1 MELFY
6 WFLEYFKVGIVYL
19 ILMFVWPSVIFHRFL
34 KGRSASYKFM
44 FCPVISIV
52 ILNTSVLL
60 LGQFG
65 VLRPWV
71 FRVLFF
77 GSILVSL
84 YIRIPD
90 KKERLTEAGRIL
102 AGSYGVKQLFLNLF
116 RNSID
121 AWNNNKKA
129 FREKAEGHKIE
140 YILLSVV
147 MLFGMIYFSYGSF
160 LNHSYGTGDMYTHSS
175 MLYGLINGQIFSLG
189 VYPEGMHCFLYAMH
203 ILFGVRLFS
212 CMLFTQ
218 CVNVAVILICAY
230 LFFRE
235 LFRTGFAPI
244 FALAIFL
251 TIDALSV
258 DEIYSM
264 ARMQWTIPQ
273 EFSLFSAFVC
283 ATGFIRYLRSGG
295 EESRIRNLIDRRGGN
310 IKKLK
315 KLLYNDELI
324 LFAGALAVSVCT
336 HFYVSGFAFFMCL
349 CIVPFYFIRVFRPAR
364 FIPIIASVL
373 VALILSGA
381 PMLIA
386 YLTGTAV
393 QGSLGWG
400 IDVIRGEDGTYLGD
414 PNVNAE
420 QRITDLGTSYIG
432 AGEDPLP
439 DGPVNAKLDLREGRS
454 TLVRAA
460 GQENEPG
467 KAENNASVISGI
479 RNAVVGVYRHGYMAI
494 YGHARAKLICI
505 ITLAVLALYVILK
518 AGNIIYVKKYNFEDI
533 GMDLFDG
540 YAILAISSI
549 VFVLLYSSSYI
560 GLHNLFAP
568 SRLCLIAQILI
579 CAVMVIPFDV
589 LFFAMDKKFPVLVN
603 EISACVVTLVI
614 YIVTIATGSL
624 HGYLYTEFTRY
635 NQAVSVSESI
645 ISDMKKGN
653 FTIVSPVEEIYH
665 VIEYGYH
672 EELVYFINECV
683 EKDYTLPTEY
693 VFLFFE
699 KHPLKYA
706 QFNFFSGPGWL
717 AKEKYSEYYDNSIR
731 SVYPYHIAS
740 TASPEIAT
748 GVFYKFPIVS
758 DAYSEW
764 ITRTVLES
772 RLLKWVNDFQNL
784 YPTELHVYYEDE
796 DFVCYYFRQ
805 NPSCLYQL
813 GFEVDD
819 SRTTTQDIIY
829 HTR

>member
-1 MELFY
+1 
-6 WFLEYFKVGIVYL
+6 
-19 ILMFVWPSVIFHRFL
+19 
-34 KGRSASYKFM
+34 
-44 FCPVISIV
+44 
-52 ILNTSVLL
+52 
-60 LGQFG
+60 
-65 VLRPWV
+65 
-71 FRVLFF
+71 
-77 GSILVSL
+77 
-84 YIRIPD
+84 
-90 KKERLTEAGRIL
+90 
-102 AGSYGVKQLFLNLF
+102 
-116 RNSID
+116 
-121 AWNNNKKA
+121 
-129 FREKAEGHKIE
+129 
-140 YILLSVV
+140 
-147 MLFGMIYFSYGSF
+147 
-160 LNHSYGTGDMYTHSS
+160 MYTHSS

-386 YLTGTAV
+386 YMTGTAV

-414 PNVNAE
+414 PTVNAE
-420 QRITDLGTSYIG
+420 QRITDLGTSYID
-432 AGEDPLP
+432 AGENSLS
-439 DGPVNAKLDLREGRS
+439 DGPVNDKLDIREGRS
-454 TLVRAA
+454 NLVRAA

-479 RNAVVGVYRHGYMAI
+479 RNTVVGVYRHGYMAI

-672 EELVYFINECV
+672 EELVYFIN
-683 EKDYTLPTEY
+683 
-693 VFLFFE
+693 
-699 KHPLKYA
+699 
-706 QFNFFSGPGWL
+706 
-717 AKEKYSEYYDNSIR
+717 
-731 SVYPYHIAS
+731 
-740 TASPEIAT
+740 
-748 GVFYKFPIVS
+748 
-758 DAYSEW
+758 
-764 ITRTVLES
+764 
-772 RLLKWVNDFQNL
+772 
-784 YPTELHVYYEDE
+784 
-796 DFVCYYFRQ
+796 
-805 NPSCLYQL
+805 
-813 GFEVDD
+813 
-819 SRTTTQDIIY
+819 
-829 HTR
+829 